1 MKLGGAF
8 GRNSFQNRCCMLFTL
23 ILQLLSLLL
32 LLWLLLM
39 SLLLS
44 LLSCLLLRLLPLLL
58 LLLLAPLPTAASTV
72 FPCFPMFL
80 PGHPEPLQNAL
91 FDYDSIDIMLF
102 CNQLPFLLTFP
113 GFSLI
118 FQNPSRTHDFGFL

>member
-58 LLLLAPLPTAASTV
+58 LAPLPTAASTV
-72 FPCFPMFL
+72 FPCFPMFQ
-80 PGHPEPLQNAL
+80 PGHPEHLQNAL

-118 FQNPSRTHDFGFL
+118 FQNPSRTHDLGFL